1 MRVEAESEIGGLM
14 SLLKRENWFVYCIVT
29 FFTSG
34 LYTFALAYDLGLYEK
49 GAWYTK
55 WYNWVLGVILF
66 IYPAILMFLILQIK
80 LQIEVCKKLNVKGSC
95 VYGLPYTWILCLI
108 VPILGW
114 SIFLVMLLHI
124 TYYPAVMIHKGEGE
138 KLIKIKKEKV

>member
-1 MRVEAESEIGGLM
+1 M
-14 SLLKRENWFVYCIVT
+14 SLLKKENWFIYCIVT

-34 LYTFALAYDLGLYEK
+34 IYTLALAHDLGLYEK

-55 WYNWVLGVILF
+55 WYYWVIGALF
-66 IYPAILMFLILQIK
+66 LIYPAIVMFLVLQIK
-80 LQIEVCKKLNVKGSC
+80 MQIEVCKRLNVKGSSI
-95 VYGLPYTWILCLI
+95 YGYPYAWILCLI

-124 TYYPAVMIHKGEGE
+124 TYYPAVMIYKGEGE
-138 KLIKIKKEKV
+138 KLLKKEDAA

>member
-1 MRVEAESEIGGLM
+1 M

-34 LYTFALAYDLGLYEK
+34 LYTLALAYDLGLYEK

-55 WYNWVLGVILF
+55 WYNWVLGVLFF
-66 IYPAILMFLILQIK
+66 IYPAVLMFLILQIK
-80 LQIEVCKKLNVKGSC
+80 LQIEVCKRLNVKGSSI
-95 VYGLPYTWILCLI
+95 YGYPYAWILCLI

-114 SIFLVMLLHI
+114 AIFFFFLLHI
-124 TYYPAVMIHKGEGE
+124 TYYPAVMIYKGEGE
-138 KLIKIKKEKV
+138 KLIRTKSEKI